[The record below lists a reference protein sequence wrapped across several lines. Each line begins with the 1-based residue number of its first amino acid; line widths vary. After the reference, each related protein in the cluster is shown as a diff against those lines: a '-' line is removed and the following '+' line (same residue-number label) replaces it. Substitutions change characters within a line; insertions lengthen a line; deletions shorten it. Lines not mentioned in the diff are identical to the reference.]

1 MNFYSDNIINEIID
15 NIPTENICDKI
26 KSFREEVLGMFVKYS
41 YKSIAPS
48 YVYNLLLD
56 ENNKSVFYCMD
67 TVFDIYNCPSS
78 MIYNR
83 KFNKE
88 KNEIVY
94 YILLICTK
102 PKFKGQG
109 YASILL
115 NQFIENIRNKKSTK
129 LTQSTKIILSST
141 VYSVTFYESYGFKW
155 TRECLKEHPE
165 LMKYEKFEENKE
177 YFIMELCL

>member
-1 MNFYSDNIINEIID
+1 MNFYSDDIINDIVD
-15 NIPTENICDKI
+15 NSPLEELDDKI
-26 KSFREEVLGMFVKYS
+26 KSFREEILGMFVKYS

-48 YVYNLLLD
+48 YIYNLLLD
-56 ENNKSVFYCMD
+56 ESNKSVFYCMD
-67 TVFDIYNCPSS
+67 TKFDIYNCPSS

-83 KFNKE
+83 KYDSN
-88 KNEIVY
+88 KNEITY

-115 NQFIENIRNKKSTK
+115 NGFIEYLKNKKSS
-129 LTQSTKIILSST
+129 QSATTKIVLSST

-155 TRECLKEHPE
+155 TRESLKDHPK
-165 LMKYEKFEENKE
+165 LMQYEKFEEDKE
-177 YFIMELCL
+177 YFIMELLL